1 MLENV
6 TRNIDMCIATRL
18 TQQLSGIGYPEK
30 RVRTS
35 LVRTISANGFRS
47 LESKVP
53 DDVFDQCEI
62 LLSKRDWALSLIAF
76 DWAFRLKKYYDKE
89 TYSRF
94 ESWLYQYITDW
105 NDCDDFCTHALGALI
120 AQDNSLFERTL
131 KWTKSD
137 NFAVRRAAA
146 VSLIYPINK
155 GMYGGT
161 EPFKVANR
169 LLEDEHDLVQKGY
182 GWMLKVL
189 AQKEPNSVI
198 EYLKCNHSRM
208 PRTAFR
214 YAIEKLDKQTK
225 QRLMAL

>member
-1 MLENV
+1 
-6 TRNIDMCIATRL
+6 MCIVTTL
-18 TQQLSGIGYPEK
+18 TQQLSDIDYPEK

-35 LVRTISANGFRS
+35 LVRSISASGFRT
-47 LESKVP
+47 LENKAPSV
-53 DDVFDQCEI
+53 VFEHCEV
-62 LLSKRDWALSLIAF
+62 LLAERDWALSLIAF
-76 DWAFRLKKYYDKE
+76 DWAFRMKPYYDNE
-89 TYSRF
+89 TFARF